1 MKHNSLTLLLA
12 ATMMLLAGVQTAEA
26 QKVVLHKTN
35 GQTIECDVSELDSIT
50 FEREA
55 DDSGENNKYCQFPAR
70 LTIENVQQAPVLFTA
85 CESMGEYCTI
95 TSDGQKF
102 LFTDALNHT
111 SVINIITID
120 VYSGYYLG
128 LSGFIV
134 GTPTIPEEG
143 EDNVHV
149 VCFDRACS
157 NCYQNYSI
165 TKPLLLQTNGY
176 AKCNTCGRT
185 YNLNNVGNVS
195 DGPSGR
201 PLYRYRVS
209 YLGQTLL
216 IYNE

>member
-1 MKHNSLTLLLA
+1 MTRQLFTIMLLLA
-12 ATMMLLAGVQTAEA
+12 TSVQTAKA

-55 DDSGENNKYCQFPAR
+55 DDSDENNKYCHFPAR

-95 TSDGQKF
+95 TNDGQKF

-120 VYSGYYLG
+120 GYSGYYLG

-149 VCFDRACS
+149 LCFDRACS

-165 TKPLLLQTNGY
+165 TTPLLLQTNGY

-195 DGPSGR
+195 DGPNGR
-201 PLYRYRVS
+201 PLYRYRVAYLS
-209 YLGQTLL
+209 YALI
-216 IYNE
+216 IYN